1 MCDIKY
7 NTASEWQK
15 HSLFVLYFYV
25 NAVGLNV
32 AHVAIQ
38 SRMQSEAEWERR
50 REREEET

>member
-7 NTASEWQK
+7 NTATEWQK

-32 AHVAIQ
+32 AYVAIQ
-38 SRMQSEAEWERR
+38 RQMQGETE
-50 REREEET
+50 REREEEK